1 MRILQVVC
9 RYEVVDRWRP
19 HDLLI
24 RGPFSDGNSRR
35 IAINKAF
42 HLQRQILRHNPAVTL
57 HVSSENPFCVN
68 YQSFEESQ
76 CHFGLGHELRVGD
89 PSYFRLP
96 HWWNYVDF
104 GSEGIPSPD
113 YWVRL
118 GAAILQEDLLRPLK
132 WNRNGQKKAAF
143 ITSYLNAER
152 SFLMRQ
158 LQKAIPVEGFGR
170 AFNESIKS
178 HEKSSFV
185 KRDLLSSY
193 QYSFCPENAI
203 APGYFTEKIPEAF
216 VSGCVPIAY
225 ADPTVAIDFEP
236 DAIIN
241 LYDFLIHGVSEGVET
256 ALASQ
261 EVNMKLMETPL
272 LRSKI
277 EIQKLVGFIQ
287 FVVSATK

>member
-1 MRILQVVC
+1 M
-9 RYEVVDRWRP
+9 
-19 HDLLI
+19 
-24 RGPFSDGNSRR
+24 G
-35 IAINKAF
+35 
-42 HLQRQILRHNPAVTL
+42 
-57 HVSSENPFCVN
+57 
-68 YQSFEESQ
+68 
-76 CHFGLGHELRVGD
+76 
-89 PSYFRLP
+89 
-96 HWWNYVDF
+96 
-104 GSEGIPSPD
+104 
-113 YWVRL
+113 
-118 GAAILQEDLLRPLK
+118 
-132 WNRNGQKKAAF
+132 
-143 ITSYLNAER
+143 
-152 SFLMRQ
+152 Q
-158 LQKAIPVEGFGR
+158 LQKAIPVVGFGR

-193 QYSFCPENAI
+193 QYSFCPEDAI
-203 APGYFTEKIPEAF
+203 ATGYFTEKIPEAF